1 MEPIKI
7 TRNIGGQDV
16 EIVLTWDE
24 MWQAREVAE
33 LLGCMEDIQDMLE
46 QDVPEEELAD
56 CAEKMRNYMIYN
68 NMGYSEARDA
78 VCDENELWEK
88 YGEN

>member
-1 MEPIKI
+1 MGPIKI

-33 LLGCMEDIQDMLE
+33 LRSCAEDIRDMLE
-46 QDVPEEELAD
+46 REVPEDELAD
-56 CAEKMRNYMIYN
+56 YAEQMRNYMVYN

-78 VCDENELWEK
+78 VCDDHGL
-88 YGEN
+88 YA